1 MLKNG
6 YLRLLMTL
14 VGLRRIGDENDID
27 TPWVVPS
34 DLSAAQLNE
43 ALTLIKAAEFDPP
56 TFENGYNA
64 EAQIRRV
71 SAAQNRR
78 RAAFDDESDNGIDDD
93 DDAEILFPAGG
104 PTPMSKSDAFAA
116 LKKTRRK
123 RRRSG
128 SEDELDEEQLAARE
142 RARRAKDLEKQRRI
156 KSELF
161 VHDSDDE
168 SDAERD
174 EAFFA
179 EEEKTRARVR
189 RGLLVAEAIGTA
201 ASGVEKRKPKVQVVT
216 VGGESDSD
224 EDAVVAVS
232 PPSSGSRKRSV
243 EVESGDEMETET
255 PLSSPHTRP
264 SGAKRARLDTEDVES
279 LGGSPV
285 VVSAKDVGMVDLDD
299 DDDEDIPAPRRPR
312 SRAFGGFV
320 VDSSDEE

>member
-1 MLKNG
+1 
-6 YLRLLMTL
+6 MTL

-34 DLSAAQLNE
+34 DLSSAQLKE

-78 RAAFDDESDNGIDDD
+78 RAAFDDESDHGIDD

-104 PTPMSKSDAFAA
+104 PTPMSKNDAFAA

-128 SEDELDEEQLAARE
+128 TEDDALDEEQLAARD
-142 RARRAKDLEKQRRI
+142 RARRAKDLEKQRKI

-179 EEEKTRARVR
+179 EEERTRAKVR

-201 ASGVEKRKPKVQVVT
+201 ASGVEKRKPKVQVVAAR
-216 VGGESDSD
+216 VESDSD

-243 EVESGDEMETET
+243 DVESGQEMGTET

-264 SGAKRARLDTEDVES
+264 SGAKRARLDTEDIES
-279 LGGSPV
+279 REGSPAV
-285 VVSAKDVGMVDLDD
+285 GGKNVGMVDLDD
-299 DDDEDIPAPRRPR
+299 DDDDDIPAPRRPR
-312 SRAFGGFV
+312 GRAFGGFV

>member
-71 SAAQNRR
+71 SASQNRR

-299 DDDEDIPAPRRPR
+299 DDDEDIPAPRRPT

>member
-6 YLRLLMTL
+6 HLRLLMTL

-34 DLSAAQLNE
+34 NLSAAQLKE

-93 DDAEILFPAGG
+93 DAEILFPAGG

-128 SEDELDEEQLAARE
+128 SEEDELDEEQLAARD

-179 EEEKTRARVR
+179 AEAKQRARVR

-201 ASGVEKRKPKVQVVT
+201 ASGVEKKRPNVRVVAT
-216 VGGESDSD
+216 RGDSDID

-243 EVESGDEMETET
+243 DVESGEEMETET

-279 LGGSPV
+279 RESTPAASG
-285 VVSAKDVGMVDLDD
+285 KDVGMVDLDD
-299 DDDEDIPAPRRPR
+299 DDDEDVPAPRRAR
-312 SRAFGGFV
+312 GRAFGGFV

>member
-1 MLKNG
+1 
-6 YLRLLMTL
+6 MTL

-34 DLSAAQLNE
+34 DLTAAQIKE

-64 EAQIRRV
+64 EAQIRHV

-78 RAAFDDESDNGIDDD
+78 RAAFDDESDNGIDD

-128 SEDELDEEQLAARE
+128 SEDDALDEEQLAARD

-201 ASGVEKRKPKVQVVT
+201 ASGVEKRKPKVRVLAA
-216 VGGESDSD
+216 GNESDSD

-243 EVESGDEMETET
+243 DVESGEEMGTET

-264 SGAKRARLDTEDVES
+264 SGAKRARLDTEDIES
-279 LGGSPV
+279 PRGSPEA
-285 VVSAKDVGMVDLDD
+285 SGKDVGMVDDD

-312 SRAFGGFV
+312 VRAFGGFV

>member
-34 DLSAAQLNE
+34 DLSASQLKE

-71 SAAQNRR
+71 SANQNRR
-78 RAAFDDESDNGIDDD
+78 RAAFDDESDNGIDD

-128 SEDELDEEQLAARE
+128 SEDDALSEEQLAARE
-142 RARRAKDLEKQRRI
+142 LARRAKDLEKQRRI

-179 EEEKTRARVR
+179 DEEKTRARVR
-189 RGLLVAEAIGTA
+189 RGLLVAEAIGA
-201 ASGVEKRKPKVQVVT
+201 GAKEPEKRKPKARAVT
-216 VGGESDSD
+216 TLNESDSD

-232 PPSSGSRKRSV
+232 PPSSGNRKRW
-243 EVESGDEMETET
+243 VESGEEMGTET
-255 PLSSPHTRP
+255 PLSSPHARP
-264 SGAKRARLDTEDVES
+264 SGAKRARLDTEDIES
-279 LGGSPV
+279 PKGSPE
-285 VVSAKDVGMVDLDD
+285 ANGKDVRMVELDD
-299 DDDEDIPAPRRPR
+299 DDDEDISAPRRPR
-312 SRAFGGFV
+312 ARAFGGFV

>member
-1 MLKNG
+1 
-6 YLRLLMTL
+6 MTL

-34 DLSAAQLNE
+34 DLTAAQIKE

-71 SAAQNRR
+71 SAAHNRR
-78 RAAFDDESDNGIDDD
+78 RAAFDDESDNGIDD

-128 SEDELDEEQLAARE
+128 SEDDALDEEQLAARD

-179 EEEKTRARVR
+179 QEEKTRARVR

-201 ASGVEKRKPKVQVVT
+201 ASGVEKRKPKARVVAA
-216 VGGESDSD
+216 GNESDSD

-232 PPSSGSRKRSV
+232 PPSNGSRKRSV
-243 EVESGDEMETET
+243 DVESGEEMGTET

-264 SGAKRARLDTEDVES
+264 SGAKRARLDTEDIES
-279 LGGSPV
+279 PRGSPEA
-285 VVSAKDVGMVDLDD
+285 SGKDVGMVDLDD

-312 SRAFGGFV
+312 VRAFGGFV

>member
-1 MLKNG
+1 
-6 YLRLLMTL
+6 MTL

-34 DLSAAQLNE
+34 DLSSAQLKE
-43 ALTLIKAAEFDPP
+43 ALSLIKAAEFDPP

-78 RAAFDDESDNGIDDD
+78 RATFDDESDNGIDDD
-93 DDAEILFPAGG
+93 NAEILFPAGG

-128 SEDELDEEQLAARE
+128 TEDDALDEEQLAARD
-142 RARRAKDLEKQRRI
+142 RARRAKDLEKQRKI

-179 EEEKTRARVR
+179 EEERTRAKVR

-201 ASGVEKRKPKVQVVT
+201 ASGVEKRKPMVQVVAAR
-216 VGGESDSD
+216 GESDSD

-243 EVESGDEMETET
+243 DVVSGEEMGTET

-264 SGAKRARLDTEDVES
+264 LGAKRARLDTEDIES
-279 LGGSPV
+279 REGSP
-285 VVSAKDVGMVDLDD
+285 AAGGKDVGMVDLD

-312 SRAFGGFV
+312 GRAFGGFV